1 MRSRIAL
8 LVVLALL
15 CAGGASYLVLKQ
27 MQQMHQPAQVAVAK
41 TSPILIATRNLPTG
55 SVIVAADVQ
64 VMAWPAESWPVGGM
78 APDSLVFG
86 ETVVKLPIAQNT
98 PIIDTQIAHKGL
110 GGSLAYV
117 LPPGRVATT
126 IGVTEISGVA
136 GHIGPGNFVDVLFTH
151 EADLGVDTGYADS
164 GAEPQGVTETLL
176 VHIRVL
182 AVDQLIN
189 DVNPEIA
196 VVESVTLEVSPK
208 EAEILVL
215 AETVGRLSLA
225 LNSAVEPTAADLL
238 QVVDVRRGVVPSF
251 TTDGELTAVFAPVD
265 PDPLDE
271 EEARPVAHT
280 VFVFRGTAVQEISL
294 PAGMG
299 SAWGNGRQGG
309 EGPESDLLE
318 ASGPSSTAQ
327 GDTDQ
332 GDAEEPTLSPQPAAA
347 GGSAGEAPPQSLLPA
362 TLDLRGG
369 SS

>member
-8 LVVLALL
+8 LFVLALI
-15 CAGGASYLVLKQ
+15 CAAGAAYLVLKK
-27 MQQMHQPAQVAVAK
+27 MQQMDQPVVAAVAK
-41 TSPILIATRNLPTG
+41 IAPILIATRNLPTG
-55 SVIVAADVQ
+55 SVIAAADVR
-64 VMAWPAESWPVGGM
+64 VMDWPAESWPVGGM
-78 APDSLVFG
+78 PPDSIVFG

-98 PIIDTQIAHKGL
+98 PVIDTQIAHKGL

-117 LPPGRVATT
+117 LPPGRVAAT

-151 EADLGVDTGYADS
+151 EADLGVDIGYSNADE
-164 GAEPQGVTETLL
+164 APQGVTETLL
-176 VHIRVL
+176 VHIKVL

-238 QVVDVRRGVVPSF
+238 QVVDVRRGVIPSY
-251 TTDGELTAVFAPVD
+251 TTDSELSAVFAPLDRD
-265 PDPLDE
+265 PDE
-271 EEARPVAHT
+271 NAEEAKPVAHT

-299 SAWGNGRQGG
+299 AATGFGRQGG
-309 EGPESDLLE
+309 EGPESELLE
-318 ASGPSSTAQ
+318 ASGPSAAAGTAQ
-327 GDTDQ
+327 GD
-332 GDAEEPTLSPQPAAA
+332 AEDPAPPPQPAS
-347 GGSAGEAPPQSLLPA
+347 GSASEAPPQSLLPA

-369 SS
+369 PS